1 MVTIDTR
8 GELSLDKIAGSGQTF
23 RWQKM
28 KDGAWRIPAFH
39 RVLYAREDHGILS
52 LSCSQEEYERIWRAY
67 FDMDT
72 DYAKIR
78 ESIPEEDTYMRRA
91 AELGRGIR
99 ILRQD
104 PWEMTVTFIISQRKN
119 IPAIRLCVEKL
130 CRVAGKPLCPEA
142 GGDGSATASMETKL
156 REPAPGDQNEEMV
169 YDFPS
174 PEAILGLTCNKALGI
189 PEDGDTLCSFKKAGF
204 SSCSLGYR
212 MPYVRAAAEWMHAL
226 AVSEQ
231 QNDGI
236 KPPSELSRVQAEDMP
251 VSSMNKAESSS
262 VTDSDAAEEN
272 ALRRAVNDLQQLP
285 DDALR
290 EKLLGIRGV
299 GEKVAACIMLFGFH
313 RTNAFPVDVWMKRA
327 LAEHYPEG
335 FDLASYAPYAGIM
348 QQYMFVEA
356 RESAKH

>member
-130 CRVAGKPLCPEA
+130 CRVAGKPLQ
-142 GGDGSATASMETKL
+142 D
-156 REPAPGDQNEEMV
+156 V

-327 LAEHYPEG
+327 LTEHYPEG

>member
-8 GELSLDKIAGSGQTF
+8 GELSLEKIAGSGQTF
-23 RWQKM
+23 RWRKM

-78 ESIPEEDTYMRRA
+78 ESIPEEDAYMRRA
-91 AELGRGIR
+91 AEMGRGIR

-119 IPAIRLCVEKL
+119 IPAIKLCVEKL
-130 CRVAGKPLCPEA
+130 CRVAGKPMR
-142 GGDGSATASMETKL
+142 D
-156 REPAPGDQNEEMV
+156 V

-212 MPYVRAAAEWMHAL
+212 MPYVRAAAEWMHTL
-226 AVSEQ
+226 AISEQ

-236 KPPSELSRVQAEDMP
+236 KPPSELSRVQAENMP
-251 VSSMNKAESSS
+251 VGSMNKAESSY
-262 VTDSDAAEEN
+262 VMNSDAAEES

-335 FDLASYAPYAGIM
+335 FDLAVYAPYAGIM

>member
-1 MVTIDTR
+1 MMVTIDTR
-8 GELSLDKIAGSGQTF
+8 GELSLEKIAGSGQTF
-23 RWQKM
+23 RWRKM

-78 ESIPEEDTYMRRA
+78 ESIPEEDAYMRRA
-91 AELGRGIR
+91 AEMGRGIR

-119 IPAIRLCVEKL
+119 IPAIKLCVEKL
-130 CRVAGKPLCPEA
+130 CRVAGKPMR
-142 GGDGSATASMETKL
+142 D
-156 REPAPGDQNEEMV
+156 V

-212 MPYVRAAAEWMHAL
+212 MPYVRAAAEWMHTL
-226 AVSEQ
+226 AISEQ

-236 KPPSELSRVQAEDMP
+236 KPPSELSRVQAENMP
-251 VSSMNKAESSS
+251 VGSMNKAESSY
-262 VTDSDAAEEN
+262 VMNSDAAEES
-272 ALRRAVNDLQQLP
+272 ALRRAVNDLQQRP

>member
-1 MVTIDTR
+1 MITIDTI
-8 GELSLDKIAGSGQTF
+8 GELLLEQIAGSGQTF

-28 KDGAWRIPAFH
+28 KDGSWRIPAFH
-39 RVLYAREDHGILS
+39 HVLYARETDGILT
-52 LSCSQEEYERIWRAY
+52 LSCTQEEYERIWRAY

-78 ESIPEEDTYMRRA
+78 ARIPEKDAYMRRA
-91 AELGRGIR
+91 AGLGRGIR

-104 PWEMTVTFIISQRKN
+104 PWEIIVTFIISQRKN

-130 CRVAGKPLCPEA
+130 CRVAGKPLQ
-142 GGDGSATASMETKL
+142 D
-156 REPAPGDQNEEMV
+156 V

-348 QQYMFVEA
+348 QQ
-356 RESAKH
+356 

>member
-39 RVLYAREDHGILS
+39 RVLYARETDGILT
-52 LSCSQEEYERIWRAY
+52 LSCTQEEYERIWRAY

-78 ESIPEEDTYMRRA
+78 ARIPEKDAYMRRA
-91 AELGRGIR
+91 AGLGRGIR

-104 PWEMTVTFIISQRKN
+104 PWEIIVTFIISQRKN

-130 CRVAGKPLCPEA
+130 CRVAGKPLQ
-142 GGDGSATASMETKL
+142 D
-156 REPAPGDQNEEMV
+156 V

-348 QQYMFVEA
+348 QQ
-356 RESAKH
+356 

>member
-1 MVTIDTR
+1 MMVTIDTR

-130 CRVAGKPLCPEA
+130 CRVAGKPLQ
-142 GGDGSATASMETKL
+142 D
-156 REPAPGDQNEEMV
+156 V

-327 LAEHYPEG
+327 LTEHYPEG

>member
-1 MVTIDTR
+1 MIKIDTR

-28 KDGAWRIPAFH
+28 KDGSWRIPAFH
-39 RVLYAREDHGILS
+39 HVLYARETDGILT
-52 LSCSQEEYERIWRAY
+52 LSCTQEEYERIWRAY

-72 DYAKIR
+72 DYARIR
-78 ESIPEEDTYMRRA
+78 ARIPEEDAYMRRA

-130 CRVAGKPLCPEA
+130 CRVAGKPLQ
-142 GGDGSATASMETKL
+142 D
-156 REPAPGDQNEEMV
+156 V

-174 PEAILGLTCNKALGI
+174 PEAILALTCNRALGI
-189 PEDGDTLCSFKKAGF
+189 PEDGDTLCSFRKAGF

-212 MPYVRAAAEWMHAL
+212 MPYVRAAAEWMRAL
-226 AVSEQ
+226 AVSGQ
-231 QNDGI
+231 QNDDR
-236 KPPSELSRVQAEDMP
+236 KQPSDPSRPTAEDMP
-251 VSSMNKAESSS
+251 AGSMHKTELSSMP
-262 VTDSDAAEEN
+262 DSDEAEEK
-272 ALRRAVNDLQQLP
+272 ALRRAVKDLQQLP
-285 DDALR
+285 DDVLR
-290 EKLLGIRGV
+290 ERLLSIRGV

-327 LAEHYPEG
+327 LVEHYPEG

-356 RESAKH
+356 RESAKRG

>member
-8 GELSLDKIAGSGQTF
+8 GELSLEKIAGSGQTF

-130 CRVAGKPLCPEA
+130 CNQALCREALPRGGKA
-142 GGDGSATASMETKL
+142 AVSGGRWRRISHS
-156 REPAPGDQNEEMV
+156 
-169 YDFPS
+169 F
-174 PEAILGLTCNKALGI
+174 
-189 PEDGDTLCSFKKAGF
+189 DGD
-204 SSCSLGYR
+204 
-212 MPYVRAAAEWMHAL
+212 
-226 AVSEQ
+226 
-231 QNDGI
+231 
-236 KPPSELSRVQAEDMP
+236 
-251 VSSMNKAESSS
+251 
-262 VTDSDAAEEN
+262 
-272 ALRRAVNDLQQLP
+272 
-285 DDALR
+285 
-290 EKLLGIRGV
+290 
-299 GEKVAACIMLFGFH
+299 
-313 RTNAFPVDVWMKRA
+313 
-327 LAEHYPEG
+327 
-335 FDLASYAPYAGIM
+335 
-348 QQYMFVEA
+348 
-356 RESAKH
+356 

>member
-1 MVTIDTR
+1 MITIDTR
-8 GELSLDKIAGSGQTF
+8 GELSLEKIAGSGQTF

-28 KDGAWRIPAFH
+28 KDGSWRIPAFH
-39 RVLYAREDHGILS
+39 HVLYARETDGILT
-52 LSCSQEEYERIWRAY
+52 LSCTQEEYERIWRAY

-78 ESIPEEDTYMRRA
+78 ARIPEKDAYMRRA
-91 AELGRGIR
+91 AGLGRGIR

-104 PWEMTVTFIISQRKN
+104 PWEIIVTFIISQRKN

-130 CRVAGKPLCPEA
+130 CRVAGKPLQ
-142 GGDGSATASMETKL
+142 D
-156 REPAPGDQNEEMV
+156 V

-327 LAEHYPEG
+327 RRALSG
-335 FDLASYAPYAGIM
+335 GL
-348 QQYMFVEA
+348 
-356 RESAKH
+356 

>member
-1 MVTIDTR
+1 
-8 GELSLDKIAGSGQTF
+8 
-23 RWQKM
+23 M
-28 KDGAWRIPAFH
+28 KDGSWRIPAFH
-39 RVLYAREDHGILS
+39 HVLYARETDGILT
-52 LSCSQEEYERIWRAY
+52 LSCTQEEYERIWRAY

-78 ESIPEEDTYMRRA
+78 ARIPEKDAYMRRA
-91 AELGRGIR
+91 AGLGRGIR

-104 PWEMTVTFIISQRKN
+104 PWEIIVTFIISQRKN

-130 CRVAGKPLCPEA
+130 CRVAGKPLQ
-142 GGDGSATASMETKL
+142 D
-156 REPAPGDQNEEMV
+156 V

-189 PEDGDTLCSFKKAGF
+189 PEDGDTLCSFKKAGFSSCSFKKAGF